1 MKKIEFCPDCGK
13 ILSIREREWDFQ
25 MVGTCRCGFS
35 KEVERGFLPS
45 EKIINLERGKGIA
58 ENKEETEGFPHI
70 CNKCGYGE
78 SEVFDLGASY
88 SDESNI
94 YLFKCKKC
102 GYVSREAEGSG
113 NK

>member
-1 MKKIEFCPDCGK
+1 MRKLEFCPDCGRT
-13 ILSIREREWDFQ
+13 LSIDTREFR
-25 MVGTCRCGFS
+25 MIGYCRCGFF
-35 KEVERGFLPS
+35 KEMERGFMPS
-45 EKIINLERGKGIA
+45 EKTVISEKGEGVLEKD
-58 ENKEETEGFPHI
+58 ETGGFPHK
-70 CNKCGYGE
+70 CDKCGCE
-78 SEVFDLGASY
+78 EAEVFDLGASY

>member
-1 MKKIEFCPDCGK
+1 MKKLEFCPDCGRALTIK
-13 ILSIREREWDFQ
+13 FNEFRMIGS
-25 MVGTCRCGFS
+25 CRCGFF

-45 EKIINLERGKGIA
+45 EKQVYSEKGEGVLEK
-58 ENKEETEGFPHI
+58 ENEMEGFPHI
-70 CNKCGYGE
+70 CGKCGHGE
-78 SEVFDLGASY
+78 AEVYDLGASY

-102 GYVSREAEGSG
+102 GYVGREADGSG

>member
-1 MKKIEFCPDCGK
+1 MKKMEFCPDCGSV
-13 ILSIREREWDFQ
+13 LSIREREWDYR
-25 MVGTCRCGFS
+25 MIGSCRCGFF
-35 KEVERGFLPS
+35 KEIERGFMQS
-45 EKIINLERGKGIA
+45 EKTIFSEKG
-58 ENKEETEGFPHI
+58 EGVLKNEEGTEGFPHT
-70 CNKCGYGE
+70 CGKCGHGQA
-78 SEVFDLGASY
+78 EVFDLGASY